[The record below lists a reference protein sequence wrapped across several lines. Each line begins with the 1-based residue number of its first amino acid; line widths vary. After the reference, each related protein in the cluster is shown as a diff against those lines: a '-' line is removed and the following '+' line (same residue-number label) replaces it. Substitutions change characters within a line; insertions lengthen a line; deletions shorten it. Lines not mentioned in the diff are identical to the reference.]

1 MVCGGG
7 TLDDP
12 SLPESSAGPTIRPNL
27 AHQSAQRA
35 RQGRTDVSARPR
47 LLSSGL
53 SETHSF
59 SGRFVK
65 IFLKV
70 LISVQLFFFKQ
81 LSGSIKDPQ
90 LGEHLQGSGITI
102 SLTI

>member
-53 SETHSF
+53 RETNSF
-59 SGRFVK
+59 SGRFLVA
-65 IFLKV
+65 
-70 LISVQLFFFKQ
+70 KQ
-81 LSGSIKDPQ
+81 LYRLSCLKKKSSFLSVI
-90 LGEHLQGSGITI
+90 E
-102 SLTI
+102 